1 MCTLPRT
8 FIRIANV
15 CYFPFVTL
23 QHFIQVKATHTAKT
37 YDSYFYPMVHITS
50 LFSVPYYY
58 YLKRGRLNIQ
68 KQAAPPS
75 ISGRKPGKS

>member
-50 LFSVPYYY
+50 LFSFLITIISSEAASIY
-58 YLKRGRLNIQ
+58 RGKQPSLNQ
-68 KQAAPPS
+68 RP
-75 ISGRKPGKS
+75 